1 MKKVY
6 WLVLLVTLLNWVEPA
21 YSADFAN
28 SILPFF
34 ARNCY
39 SCHSARLKTGGLNL
53 EAYVNAASIAQE
65 PERFEKILQ
74 RLKADEMPPKTMPRP
89 DAEELKLAT
98 DGIREELDRAYQA
111 AKPASPRVL
120 ARRLNRTEY
129 NNTVRDLLG
138 IDSRPARDFPQD
150 DSAYGFDNVAQAL
163 SVSPTLMEKY
173 LATAERVAREA
184 VFGPALKAE
193 TAVFLPAVPRRM
205 EFTNRLPVQPAA
217 YYSMQDYDQ
226 TGLSHPGSF
235 HLKYRFPADGEY
247 VIRVV
252 GAGFRPNGS
261 DPGRMDLWFDGK
273 LAQSFTV
280 EVNVEQS
287 GFERR
292 PDHWDLRLRV
302 PAGYHEI
309 VVAYPKQY
317 HGLPAT
323 FGGPEPSKTAY
334 DPCKILGNGAGRC
347 SANNFNLPEE
357 TLPERIERRRQQIE
371 RLKEDEL
378 HPRFEG
384 MAVSEVNIIG
394 PGDFKTGPTPESVD
408 RSCRIWRAGLSGAR

>member
-1 MKKVY
+1 MQDDSSAMKRT
-6 WLVLLVTLLNWVEPA
+6 WVLILGVMVLAGMPKLA
-21 YSADFAN
+21 YSADFAK
-28 SILPFF
+28 SIQPFF
-34 ARNCY
+34 AKNCY
-39 SCHSARLKTGGLNL
+39 SCHSAKLKTGGLNL
-53 EAYVNAASIAQE
+53 EAYVNAAAIAQE

-74 RLKADEMPPKTMPRP
+74 RLKAGEMPPKTMPRP

-98 DGIREELDRAYQA
+98 DGIREGLDRAYQA

-138 IDSRPARDFPQD
+138 IDSKPARDFPQD

-184 VFGPALKAE
+184 VFGPTLKTE
-193 TAVFLPAVPRRM
+193 TAVFLPTVPRRM
-205 EFTNRLPVQPAA
+205 EFTNRLPIQPAA

-235 HLKYRFPADGEY
+235 HLKNRFPADGEY

-273 LAQSFTV
+273 PAQSFTV

-302 PAGYHEI
+302 PAGHHEI
-309 VVAYPKQY
+309 IVAYPISRNHCRLSKAVSRTPY
-317 HGLPAT
+317 GLRRTGAVEKRLRSLQDSRKRS
-323 FGGPEPSKTAY
+323 GPVLCEQFQF
-334 DPCKILGNGAGRC
+334 AGRNRARQDRTEKA
-347 SANNFNLPEE
+347 AN
-357 TLPERIERRRQQIE
+357 
-371 RLKEDEL
+371 
-378 HPRFEG
+378 
-384 MAVSEVNIIG
+384 
-394 PGDFKTGPTPESVD
+394 
-408 RSCRIWRAGLSGAR
+408 

>member
-1 MKKVY
+1 MFCQCSRVHLPHLPADLMQDDWSAMKRT
-6 WLVLLVTLLNWVEPA
+6 WVLILGVMVLAGMSKPA
-21 YSADFAN
+21 YSADFAK
-28 SILPFF
+28 SIQPFF
-34 ARNCY
+34 AKNCY
-39 SCHSARLKTGGLNL
+39 SCHSAKLKTGGLNL
-53 EAYVNAASIAQE
+53 EAYVNPASIAE
-65 PERFEKILQ
+65 DPERFEKILQ
-74 RLKADEMPPKTMPRP
+74 RLKAGEMPPKTMPRP
-89 DAEELKLAT
+89 DAEELKVAT
-98 DGIREELDRAYQA
+98 DGIREELDRSYQA
-111 AKPASPRVL
+111 APASPRVL

-138 IDSRPARDFPQD
+138 IDSKPARDFPQD
-150 DSAYGFDNVAQAL
+150 DSAYGFDNLAQAL

-184 VFGPALKAE
+184 VFGPTLQTE
-193 TAVFLPAVPRRM
+193 TAVFLPTVPRRM

-273 LAQSFTV
+273 LVQSFTV

-292 PDHWDLRLRV
+292 PDHWEFRLRAA
-302 PAGYHEI
+302 AGYHAII
-309 VVAYPKQY
+309 VTYPKQY
-317 HGLPAT
+317 
-323 FGGPEPSKTAY
+323 
-334 DPCKILGNGAGRC
+334 AG
-347 SANNFNLPEE
+347 
-357 TLPERIERRRQQIE
+357 
-371 RLKEDEL
+371 
-378 HPRFEG
+378 
-384 MAVSEVNIIG
+384 VS
-394 PGDFKTGPTPESVD
+394 
-408 RSCRIWRAGLSGAR
+408 